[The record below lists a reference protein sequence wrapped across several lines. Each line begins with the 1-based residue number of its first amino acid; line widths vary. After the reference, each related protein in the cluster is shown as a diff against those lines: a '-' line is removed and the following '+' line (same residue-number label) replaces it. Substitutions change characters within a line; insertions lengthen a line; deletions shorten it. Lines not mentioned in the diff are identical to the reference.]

1 MSPVERRY
9 LEDLIEAAINLL
21 DQDDGEADQEDDG
34 TAEPWLG
41 WTKTGAIGNGLDLEI
56 SHLQIGY
63 DPNVNFRIEMKL
75 SLFGFEELDLGPRS
89 PTLGGLAVEE
99 GDPVAFLVFGE
110 SVNGSER
117 QARESEN
124 GEQSGIHGT
133 DARARRE
140 VMATEV

>member
-56 SHLQIGY
+56 SI
-63 DPNVNFRIEMKL
+63 IEL
-75 SLFGFEELDLGPRS
+75 EGPS
-89 PTLGGLAVEE
+89 HA
-99 GDPVAFLVFGE
+99 A
-110 SVNGSER
+110 
-117 QARESEN
+117 
-124 GEQSGIHGT
+124 
-133 DARARRE
+133 
-140 VMATEV
+140 